1 MDYLPVG
8 RTLVRY
14 HKTKQGL
21 GNAVVVP
28 VQEAPNLDEEEA
40 WDQVKVADKTV
51 EEGELLDD
59 SVQRKIEREVC
70 PVLDLVRG
78 NLEYPFPYL
87 LVLSLS
93 DRVLGKVEAV
103 ESSFLDRYSSRKIV
117 LPRPDGEGLVAV
129 AGVVAY
135 FETRVRRLVRLL
147 NAYDLRDS

>member
-1 MDYLPVG
+1 MDHLPVG
-8 RTLVRY
+8 RTPVRY

-28 VQEAPNLDEEEA
+28 VQEAPSSDEEEA
-40 WDQVKVADKTV
+40 WDQVKVEDKIV
-51 EEGELLDD
+51 EEGELLGD
-59 SVQRKIEREVC
+59 SVQRTIEREVYL
-70 PVLDLVRG
+70 VLDLVRG
-78 NLEYPFPYL
+78 NLEYPCPYL
-87 LVLSLS
+87 LALSLF

-103 ESSFLDRYSSRKIV
+103 ELSFLDRYSSRKIV

-135 FETRVRRLVRLL
+135 FETKARRLVRLL